1 MLDLMQSHFYKSAFL
16 FAFISLTL
24 SITGWSDQKEL
35 TPYNIYTLQAKT
47 DGQTEKNIKYRTFFG
62 LKCLILRVKIIGNV

>member
-16 FAFISLTL
+16 YAFISLTL

-47 DGQTEKNIKYRTFFG
+47 DGKTEKNIK
-62 LKCLILRVKIIGNV
+62 